1 MATGSTERTPTLM
14 NLSRRT
20 CAAVSAA
27 AMSGGLVAGM
37 AGTALAYDDLD
48 CADFSYQEDAQ
59 AVLVAGPAAP
69 HRLDD
74 GADGVA
80 CESLPN
86 RQAASSVAGPDA
98 VAASVPETTPQIV
111 PSRR

>member
-1 MATGSTERTPTLM
+1 M

-27 AMSGGLVAGM
+27 AISGGLVAGM

-59 AVLVAGPAAP
+59 AVLVAGLGEP

-74 GADGVA
+74 GVDGVA

-86 RQAASSVAGPDA
+86 RQSESSVAGPEA
-98 VAASVPETTPQIV
+98 TAATIPETTPRIV
-111 PSRR
+111 SSRR

>member
-1 MATGSTERTPTLM
+1 MT
-14 NLSRRT
+14 LSRRT

-27 AMSGGLVAGM
+27 AISGSLVAGM
-37 AGTALAYDDLD
+37 AGSALAYDDLD

-59 AVLVAGPAAP
+59 AALVSGPAEP

-86 RQAASSVAGPDA
+86 RQSESPVSDPEATA
-98 VAASVPETTPQIV
+98 PETTPQIA